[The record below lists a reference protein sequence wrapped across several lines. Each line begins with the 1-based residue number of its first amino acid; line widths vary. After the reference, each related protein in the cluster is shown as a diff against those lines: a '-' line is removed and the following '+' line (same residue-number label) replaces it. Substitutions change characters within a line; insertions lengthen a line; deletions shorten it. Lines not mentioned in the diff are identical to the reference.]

1 MTQKKHIL
9 YSTDKRTIRSV
20 WLHGFWLV
28 AFVVLAGWGASAQ
41 TPMPVS
47 TDPYFCSFEDAAEK
61 AYWVFESGSNTS
73 QWVIGPALSN
83 YGTNSLYVSPDGGAT
98 AGYDVKGGYVAAYR
112 DFQLVSRQVYEVS
125 FEWINP
131 TQGKL
136 YVCWFDPQGAANQPP
151 YSGTSTLALPTYV
164 KLNARPWTVGG
175 QVLADTLMNNSGAWQ
190 KGSFTVTGT
199 GRTARLLFF
208 WMNDTGAAC
217 STMHG
222 PAIDNVQVG
231 RVTSCGY
238 IGEVSYEPTDNKMA
252 LLSWKVLMDAVDGSG
267 KVTDV
272 TSSTMA
278 TYDVRYF
285 DGMNWHEITDIPNPY
300 FEIPEL
306 AAGFSYTV
314 WVRMHCGYDGS
325 TGNWYILN
333 DLFIPEVILDCL
345 DYLDLTSESV
355 TATYGTCDNPYLNEG
370 VVNDGPGAQSS
381 RLTIHSDK
389 DERDARTGNQL
400 RTVPVGS
407 QASVRLGNWGVDA
420 QAESVTFDYVIDE
433 STILLLLNYAV
444 VIQDP
449 NHEESN
455 QPRFTMEIL
464 DEKGRLID
472 ATCGAEDFIA
482 GTDNTTDD
490 SWHRTGMVQ
499 WKDWTSFGLNL
510 KEIGLQGNDRIRIRL
525 TTYDCSQGGH
535 YGYAYFTLSCAKA
548 QISGVS
554 CGEVVHPLLAP
565 DGFTYKW
572 YRKENPDSI
581 VSDERTFLPEPD
593 DVGVYV
599 CELGFKNGECSFALE
614 AVVAPRIII
623 SDFTPRISYNA
634 CKAVVNFEN
643 TSYTT
648 TEDGDIGECEGFEWS
663 WGDGEISTD
672 EDLMLEFDG
681 PGEHEVTLTSMI
693 AAGECFESVTK
704 KVVIPP
710 FAPYVDTLQVSMCA
724 GDPPYESDYN
734 HVLYSRPGLYQV
746 LDDTTRC
753 GCDSLV
759 YLDLAVHD
767 TFAIQTEAELFLYKE
782 PYYDF
787 NGRQLTETGVYY
799 DSLQTVT
806 GCDSVITLRLTA
818 YDRLEVALA
827 EDSVL
832 LCGNEVLRVPLEYAI
847 LSGSFTD
854 YRLLFD
860 ERARAAG
867 WQNDSASIT
876 PGQTMIEVPVPDP
889 VRPDVYEA
897 DLICGGDEYSGPDTV
912 DVRIVVYYPSAVMAQ
927 KWNDVLA
934 LYNENHN
941 GGYAFS
947 AYQWYKDG
955 VALDGETGSYLYQP
969 LDTAAH
975 YQVLLTRADDGV
987 AMLTCPFVPEV
998 RGVVDAYP
1006 TVVGANEYVTVTT
1019 PGEADVEW
1027 WNVMGLR
1034 LSSKHMAGKHGALQ
1048 APAQTGTY
1056 LLVVKPLDG
1065 ERRIFTVVVR

>member
-1 MTQKKHIL
+1 MTQKRYIL
-9 YSTDKRTIRSV
+9 YSTDKRTIRPV

-47 TDPYFCSFEDAAEK
+47 TDPYFCSFEDAAEN
-61 AYWVFESGSNTS
+61 ASWMYDAGSNTS
-73 QWVIGPALSN
+73 QWVIGQALSN

-112 DFQLVSRQVYEVS
+112 DFQLDSRQVYEVS

-217 STMHG
+217 NTTHG

-238 IGEVSYEPTDNKMA
+238 IGEVSYEPTDNKKA

-272 TSSTMA
+272 TSTTNA

-285 DGMNWHEITDIPNPY
+285 DGATWHEFNDLTDP
-300 FEIPEL
+300 FLEIPQL
-306 AAGFSYTV
+306 AAGSYTV
-314 WVRMHCGYDGS
+314 WVRMHCGYDGATS
-325 TGNWYILN
+325 NWYILN
-333 DLFIPEVILDCL
+333 DLYVHEIIIGCL
-345 DYLDLTSESV
+345 DYLDITSDAV
-355 TATYGTCDNPYLNEG
+355 TATYGTFADPYLNKG

-381 RLTIHSDK
+381 HLTVHSDRE
-389 DERDARTGNQL
+389 ERDARTGYQL
-400 RTVPVGS
+400 STVPEGS
-407 QASVRLGNWGVDA
+407 QASVRLGNWGTGA
-420 QAESVTFDYVIDE
+420 QAESVTYDYVIDE
-433 STILLLLNYAV
+433 STVLLLLNYAV
-444 VIQDP
+444 VMQDP
-449 NHEESN
+449 NHDEQD
-455 QPRFTMEIL
+455 QPKFTLEIL
-464 DEKGRLID
+464 DERGRVID
-472 ATCGAEDFIA
+472 ATCGTEDFIA
-482 GTDNTTDD
+482 GADNTADATWNRHGD
-490 SWHRTGMVQ
+490 VQ
-499 WKDWTSFGLNL
+499 WKNWTGFGLNL
-510 KEIGLQGNDRIRIRL
+510 VNMGLQGGDRIRIRL
-525 TTYDCSQGGH
+525 TTYDCDLGGH
-535 YGYAYFTLSCAKA
+535 YAYAYFTLGCAKA
-548 QISGVS
+548 QITGTSCSGGVTQ
-554 CGEVVHPLLAP
+554 PLMAP
-565 DGFTYKW
+565 DGYTYKW
-572 YRKENPDSI
+572 YPKGDPSNI
-581 VSDERTFLPEPD
+581 VSTTRSFQPGQD
-593 DVGVYV
+593 DAGVYV
-599 CELGFKNGECSFALE
+599 CELSYKNGLCSFTLE
-614 AVVAPRIII
+614 ATVEPRTII

-648 TEDGDIGECEGFEWS
+648 TATGDIGECEDFEWS

-710 FAPYVDTLQVSMCA
+710 FVPYVDTLQVSMCA
-724 GDPPYESDYN
+724 GDPAYESEHN
-734 HVLYSRPGLYQV
+734 HVLYSKPGIYQV

-832 LCGNEVLRVPLEYAI
+832 LCGNEVVRVPLEYAI

-867 WQNDSASIT
+867 WQNDSATIT

-897 DLICGGDEYSGPDTV
+897 DLICGGDERSGADTV

-975 YQVLLTRADDGV
+975 YQVLITRADDGV
-987 AMLTCPFVPEV
+987 TMLTCPFVPEA

-1006 TVVGANEYVTVTT
+1006 TVVGRGEQVTVRTF
-1019 PGEADVEW
+1019 GKADVAW
-1027 WNVMGLR
+1027 WNVMGLQ
-1034 LSSKHMAGKHGALQ
+1034 LSAEHVAGGFSAMQ
-1048 APAQTGTY
+1048 APMESGTY
-1056 LLVVKPLDG
+1056 LLLVKPQDG
-1065 ERRIFTVVVR
+1065 EQRMFTVIVR